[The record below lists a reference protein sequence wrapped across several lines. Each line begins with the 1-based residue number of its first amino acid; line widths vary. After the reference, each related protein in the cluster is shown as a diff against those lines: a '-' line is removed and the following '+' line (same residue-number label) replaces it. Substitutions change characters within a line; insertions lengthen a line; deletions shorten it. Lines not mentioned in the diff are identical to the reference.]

1 MPDPAAPPRRR
12 IAAWKVG
19 SVVLGLLLLL
29 WGVAAVAVHL
39 IAERRW
45 TAMKAEWQALLEEA
59 RQRGSARSPLRG
71 DPLEG
76 NAWTD
81 YTVALAEVRSLYDLE
96 SQAAPRFLRE
106 APQSSRQL
114 VERVIARHPKL
125 IDSVRLGAR
134 RAKANLELE
143 WKEGALTIP
152 NRHGSA
158 IVAPLSVCLARFLAD
173 AGRRRD
179 AAELLID
186 TCRFAGDIDHAE
198 DMAPGFEALRDLLQP
213 GLLTREELA
222 QIDRELEVLDREFP
236 RRGHRVS
243 LDLLSFGSQLLKTG
257 RSITVQLV
265 GLQADPDDS
274 AWRYG
279 YSGHLMKAEAFRLIA
294 AAAKELH
301 DADERPWLESK
312 AVLKKLTAELS
323 RSRNPIAQTAPE
335 EILASDLLHRGHRAQ
350 LRLLRV
356 AAHYGAT
363 GDVLDL
369 DDPFGT
375 KLRVR
380 VADGSLRVWSVGPEG
395 ADHNGTGA
403 FAFDRESRDARDIVL
418 EIRR

>member
-1 MPDPAAPPRRR
+1 MEAPAAPPRRR
-12 IAAWKVG
+12 FPAWKVAG
-19 SVVLGLLLLL
+19 VAVGLLLLL
-29 WGVAAVAVHL
+29 WATAALAIHL
-39 IAERRW
+39 VAERRW
-45 TAMKAEWQALLEEA
+45 TAMKAEWQSLLEEA
-59 RQRGSARSPLRG
+59 RRRGSARSPLRG
-71 DPLEG
+71 TPLDG
-76 NAWTD
+76 NAWSD

-106 APQSSRQL
+106 APQSSRQM
-114 VERVIARHPKL
+114 VERVIARHPAL
-125 IDSVRLGAR
+125 IDSVRRGAR
-134 RAKANLELE
+134 RARANLELE

-158 IVAPLSVCLARFLAD
+158 TVAPLAVCLARFLAD

-213 GLLTREELA
+213 GVLTREELA
-222 QIDRELEVLDREFP
+222 QIDLELEILDREFP

-243 LDLLSFGSQLLKTG
+243 LDLLSFGSLLLKTG
-257 RSITVQLV
+257 HSITVQLV

-279 YSGHLMKAEAFRLIA
+279 YSGHLMKAEAFRTIA
-294 AAAKELH
+294 DAAKALNE
-301 DADERPWLESK
+301 ADDRPWLESR

-323 RSRNPIAQTAPE
+323 RHPNPIAQTAPE

-363 GDVLDL
+363 GDVLEL

-403 FAFDRESRDARDIVL
+403 FAFDREGADARDIVL

>member
-1 MPDPAAPPRRR
+1 MPDPEAPPRRR
-12 IAAWKVG
+12 LAAWKVAAFA
-19 SVVLGLLLLL
+19 LGFLLLL
-29 WGVAAVAVHL
+29 WGAAAFTIHR
-39 IAERRW
+39 IAEHRW
-45 TAMKAEWQALLEEA
+45 AAMKADWQALLKES

-71 DPLEG
+71 EPLAG
-76 NAWTD
+76 NAWAD
-81 YTVALAEVRSLYDLE
+81 YTTALAEVHSLYDLE

-114 VERVIARHPKL
+114 VERVIARHPTL
-125 IDSVRLGAR
+125 IDSVRRGAR
-134 RAKANLELE
+134 RATSNLELE
-143 WKEGALTIP
+143 WKEGALNLP

-158 IVAPLSVCLARFLAD
+158 VVAPLAVCLARFLAD

-213 GLLTREELA
+213 GLLTREEVA
-222 QIDRELEVLDREFP
+222 QIARELEVLDQEFP

-243 LDLLSFGSQLLKTG
+243 LDLLSFGSLLLKTG
-257 RSITVQLV
+257 NSVTVQLV
-265 GLQADPDDS
+265 GLQADPDD
-274 AWRYG
+274 ALWRYG
-279 YSGHLMKAEAFRLIA
+279 YSGHLMKAEAFRAIA
-294 AAAKELH
+294 AAAKELN
-301 DADERPWLESK
+301 DADERPWLESR
-312 AVLKKLTAELS
+312 AVLKKLTDELS

-356 AAHYGAT
+356 AAQYAAT
-363 GDVLDL
+363 GDVLEL

-403 FAFDRESRDARDIVL
+403 FAFDREGQDARDIVL
-418 EIRR
+418 ELRR

>member
-1 MPDPAAPPRRR
+1 MAVPATPPRRP
-12 IAAWKVG
+12 AWKIAG
-19 SVVLGLLLLL
+19 VVVGLLLLL
-29 WGVAAVAVHL
+29 SGGAAVAIHL
-39 IAERRW
+39 VAERRW
-45 TAMKAEWQALLEEA
+45 TAMKADWQALLEEA
-59 RQRGSARSPLRG
+59 RLRGSARSPLRG
-71 DPLEG
+71 EPLEG
-76 NAWTD
+76 NAWAD

-96 SQAAPRFLRE
+96 SQAAPRYLKE
-106 APQSSRQL
+106 APQSSRPL
-114 VERVIARHPKL
+114 VERVLARHPKL

-134 RAKANLELE
+134 RTKANLELE

-158 IVAPLSVCLARFLAD
+158 VVAPLAVCLARFLSD

-222 QIDRELEVLDREFP
+222 QVDRELEVLDREFP

-243 LDLLSFGSQLLKTG
+243 LDLLSFGSLLLKTG
-257 RSITVQLV
+257 HSVTVQLV
-265 GLQADPDDS
+265 GLQADPDD
-274 AWRYG
+274 ALWRYG
-279 YSGHLMKAEAFRLIA
+279 YSGHLMKADAFHAIA
-294 AAAKELH
+294 AAAKELS
-301 DADERPWLESK
+301 DADERPWLESS
-312 AVLKKLTAELS
+312 AVLRKLTTELS
-323 RSRNPIAQTAPE
+323 RHPNPIAQTAPE
-335 EILASDLLHRGHRAQ
+335 EILASDLIHRGYRAQ

-363 GDVLDL
+363 GDVLEL

-380 VADGSLRVWSVGPEG
+380 VADGSLRAWSVGPDG
-395 ADHNGTGA
+395 GDHNGTGM
-403 FAFDRESRDARDIVL
+403 FAFDRDNPVDRDIVI
-418 EIRR
+418 EIRVH